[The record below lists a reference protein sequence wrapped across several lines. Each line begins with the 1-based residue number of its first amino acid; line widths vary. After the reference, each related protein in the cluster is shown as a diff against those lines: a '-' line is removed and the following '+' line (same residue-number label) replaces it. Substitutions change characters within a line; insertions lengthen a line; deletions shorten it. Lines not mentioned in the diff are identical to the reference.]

1 MDNLVDQILALQLE
15 TATLKRTAGRMKKL
29 EDRRLLEI
37 QELKRL
43 DRIAQQKY
51 QALSQPAKKNWKD
64 LFFDR
69 QEERQRI
76 ADKLSQEYYA
86 AALALKE
93 AEQKIKLLEF
103 EIGIIR
109 EKVAAIPEMEAKLQR
124 LKREKENAAAIAIK
138 RESDHDIVLKN
149 RFRVA
154 SHQLIRSGQN
164 IQLYLDAIENSLNQI
179 ETWQNWQHLQS
190 EKEKIFRQE
199 FDYIEKA
206 LQAQTSELS
215 SFNNALQ
222 KLSGLDQ
229 FIDPGQLGDMEK
241 ITKDCIQLK
250 TRIERFIKNTLENLS
265 AKPDPGNEL
274 TKLKARIVEIQSQ
287 IDQSVRLPE

>member
-199 FDYIEKA
+199 FDNIEKA

-241 ITKDCIQLK
+241 ITKDCNQLK

-274 TKLKARIVEIQSQ
+274 TKLKSRIVEIQSQ